1 MITAV
6 IFVSDLSECKA
17 ERYDNSDDL
26 CVSLREC
33 KA

>member
-1 MITAV
+1 MITAM

-26 CVSLREC
+26 CVRF
-33 KA
+33 KGV